1 MTITQKMLDELAE
14 MTDANA
20 HTEARVLI
28 AQWAVNQAE
37 PDTTFAHIAGH
48 AYEVLNA
55 IQVLHNEIGYLP
67 DELYR
72 LRHDTTAKLLEAVGA
87 IDAAAATWI
96 NAAL

>member
-28 AQWAVNQAE
+28 AQWAVSQAE
-37 PDTTFAHIAGH
+37 PDTTLAHVAGH

-72 LRHDTTAKLLEAVGA
+72 LRHDTTVKLLEAVGT

-96 NAAL
+96 NSAL